1 MQKIEDIKHRIEK
14 IKDELNQHNYRYYVL
29 DAPTVPDAYYD
40 QLFHELVELEKQ
52 NPSLVSPDSPSQRVG
67 AAPLGAFSQIKHN
80 VAMLS
85 LDNVFDE
92 KGFQAFDKRIKDRL
106 NLSEQHNVSYV
117 CEPKLDGLAISLRYE
132 NGLLIS
138 AATRGDG
145 QTGEDITLNART
157 IASIPLKLLD
167 ENIPEVLEVRGE
179 VLMSKAGFEALNNKA
194 RAEGEKVFANPRNA
208 AAGSLRQLDS
218 KITAKRPLEIF
229 CYGLGEVRG
238 FELPKKHS
246 AIMKQLSQWG
256 LRVNPLLQTVENPE
270 GCQKYYQKILD
281 QRDRLPYEIDGVVF
295 KIDDLLLQ
303 QRLGFVARA
312 PRWAIAYK
320 FPAQEQL
327 TELISV
333 DFQVG
338 RTGAIT
344 PVARLKPVNVGGVM
358 VSNATL
364 HNLDEIERLDIREK
378 DTVIVYR
385 AGDVIPKIVSVVM
398 EKRPVDARKVTV
410 PEVCPA
416 CGAKVER
423 IESEAI
429 LRCSAPETCSAQQKE
444 AIKHF
449 VSRRAMDIDGLGD
462 KIIEQLVDES
472 LLKNAADIYQLKQE
486 QLANLERLGEKSADN
501 LLKAIEKSKSTT
513 LPRFIFALGIREV
526 GESTALNLAQ
536 HFGDIEK
543 IIQAT
548 QAELEEVSDIGPV
561 VAASIKN
568 YFASSKNRILV
579 ERLLQAGI
587 QWTAIVKKEAAKLV
601 LAGKTFVLTGTLLA
615 LSRAEAKEK
624 LQELGAKVASSVS
637 PKTDC
642 VVAGDAAGS
651 KLTKAE
657 SLGIKIINEQ
667 EFIALLEK
675 PHAI

>member
-398 EKRPVDARKVTV
+398 EKRPGDARKVTV